1 MNKKKLMIIICFVAV
16 IFAVIAAVGFALS
29 VASDDLGGVT
39 DISVKKKNAH
49 ELELEFSYAFPTGGY
64 SVSNLNDDDGEYS
77 GDGKREYDGSLGK
90 YRIMVR
96 FGDVRPSKKLKGKL
110 LGADYLVRG
119 YFELKSGGI
128 TMRGRIRYPS
138 ADHGFVLYLGSDTPI
153 SVSEESGELNK
164 AGGTLKIPVT
174 LGDE

>member
-1 MNKKKLMIIICFVAV
+1 MNKKKLIITICSVAV
-16 IFAVIAAVGFALS
+16 ILAVIAAVGFALS
-29 VASDDLGGVT
+29 VASDDFGGVT

-49 ELELEFSYAFPTGGY
+49 ELELGLTYAFPTGGY

-96 FGDVRPSKKLKGKL
+96 FGDVRPSKKLDGKL
-110 LGADYLVRG
+110 LGVDYMVRG
-119 YFELKSGGI
+119 YFELKNANI
-128 TMRGRIRYPS
+128 TLRGRIRYPS

-153 SVSEESGELNK
+153 SITEESGELNK